1 MRLSARI
8 EGVTQGGSDGWDVHY
23 RARALQAEGRAV
35 TMLTVGDHDVK
46 VDGSVIDAM
55 AASAHGGNTGY
66 SPTIGQPALR
76 ALLAER
82 LTAATGA
89 PVTAQEVLV
98 TAGGQAALFFSM
110 MAVLDPGDTCLLID
124 PFYAT
129 FPLTVRAA
137 SARVAAVPA
146 AADAGFVPDPAAIDA
161 VAAATG
167 AKALLINSPNNPT
180 GAVYDRATLEGIA
193 EVCRAR
199 DLWLISDELYD
210 SQVFDG
216 EPVSPRGLPGMAERT
231 IVLGSMSKSHAMTG
245 FRLGWLCGPA
255 PLVKRAGE
263 FAIAA
268 TYGTPGFIQDA
279 AMHALTAQDGIEAR
293 IAARY
298 RRRRDAALAVLE
310 GAPGLRVVRPK
321 GGMYLM
327 VDIRPT
333 GLSGHDFAMGL
344 LEAEGVAVMPGE
356 SFGPAAAGHLR
367 VALTVPDDALVAA
380 LRRLAAHAGRLAAA
394 RAA

>member
-23 RARALQAEGRAV
+23 RARALQAQGRDV
-35 TMLTVGDHDVK
+35 VLLTVGDHDIK
-46 VDGSVIDAM
+46 ADGSIIDAM
-55 AASAHGGNTGY
+55 TASAKGGNLGY
-66 SPTIGQPALR
+66 APTIGFPALR
-76 ALLAER
+76 AVLAER
-82 LTAATGA
+82 LAAATGA
-89 PVTAQEVLV
+89 PAQADNVLV

-110 MAVLDPGDTCLLID
+110 MSVLDPGDACLLVD

-137 SARVAAVPA
+137 SARVVSIPA
-146 AADAGFVPDPAAIDA
+146 PAETGFVPQADAIDA
-161 VAAATG
+161 AAAASG

-180 GAVYDRATLEGIA
+180 GAVYDRAALEAIA
-193 EVCRAR
+193 AVCRAR

-210 SQVFDG
+210 TQVFDG
-216 EPVSPRGLPGMAERT
+216 EHVSPRGLPGMAERT
-231 IVLGSMSKSHAMTG
+231 IVIGSMSKSHAMTG
-245 FRLGWLCGPA
+245 FRIGWLLGPKA
-255 PLVKRAGE
+255 LVARAGE

-279 AMHALTAQDGIEAR
+279 ALHALTAQDGTEDR

-298 RRRRDAALAVLE
+298 RRRRDLALDALE
-310 GAPGLRVVRPK
+310 GATGVRVHRPA

-327 VDIRPT
+327 LDIRPT
-333 GLSGHDFAMGL
+333 GLGGTDFALGL

-356 SFGPAAAGHLR
+356 SFGAAAAGHLR
-367 VALTVPDDALVAA
+367 VALTVPEDRLIPA
-380 LRRLAAHAGRLAAA
+380 LRRLAAYADRLAGG
-394 RAA
+394 